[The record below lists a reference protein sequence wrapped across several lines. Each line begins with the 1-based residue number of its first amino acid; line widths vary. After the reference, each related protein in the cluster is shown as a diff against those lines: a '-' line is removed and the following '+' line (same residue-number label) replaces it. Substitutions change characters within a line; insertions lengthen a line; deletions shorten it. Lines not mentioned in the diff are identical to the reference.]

1 MEAYKTILPCSKAY
15 TTQVCDKILYIC
27 FAFMEYKVEE
37 DLTGYYLD
45 KKAFRQGIG
54 TNWSLV
60 RMLQLSFNK

>member
-37 DLTGYYLD
+37 DLTGYDLD
-45 KKAFRQGIG
+45 KK
-54 TNWSLV
+54 SLQT
-60 RMLQLSFNK
+60 RNRNKLVAG